1 MKPTNF
7 ARYMSTYLTEFLP
20 GVKGVIYNTIASK
33 RDTYM
38 LLFKYLKECQNLKP
52 EAVDIPQLSMEVINA
67 FLEWLETTRN
77 SSVSTRNI
85 RLAAIKSL
93 FSYIQMQTPDYI
105 YQCQQILSIPRKKG
119 K

>member
-7 ARYMSTYLTEFLP
+7 ARYMSRYLIEFLP
-20 GVKGVIYNTIASK
+20 GVKGVSYNTIASK

-38 LLFKYLKECQNLKP
+38 LLLKYLKECKNLSP
-52 EAVDIPQLSMEVINA
+52 DVVDIPQLSSELISD
-67 FLEWLETTRN
+67 FLEWIETERK

-105 YQCQQILSIPRKKG
+105 SMSTNIIYT
-119 K
+119 